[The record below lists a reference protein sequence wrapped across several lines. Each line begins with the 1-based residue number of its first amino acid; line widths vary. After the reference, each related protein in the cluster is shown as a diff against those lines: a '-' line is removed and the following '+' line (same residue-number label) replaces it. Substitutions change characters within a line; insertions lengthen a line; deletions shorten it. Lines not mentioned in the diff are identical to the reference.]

1 MSGKKCIS
9 KLILISFS
17 FCLSQLAQD
26 ICWNSLF
33 PLNYLQNRKMMSDF
47 LPFSRPSMGDA
58 ELAAL
63 REVLQSGWIT
73 TGPKNYALE
82 EAFCTLTGNRHAIA
96 VSSAT
101 GGMHVTL
108 MALGIGA
115 GDEVITPSQTWV
127 STLNMICLLGATPVM
142 IDVDPDTLMITPE
155 AVAAAITPRTKAIIP
170 VHYAGAPAD
179 IDAIRAIGER
189 HAIPVIEDA
198 AHAAGAYYK
207 GRHVG
212 WRGTAIF
219 SFHAIKNMTCAEGG
233 LVVTDDDELA
243 ARIRSLKFHGLGVDT
258 WDRQTQ
264 GRAPQAE
271 VITPGF
277 KYNLADINAALA
289 LVQLEKLAH
298 ANQRRG
304 EIAQRYLDELADTP
318 FRPLTAPSWAH
329 QHAWHL
335 FIIRVDETACGIS
348 RDVLMEKLKT
358 MGIGTGL
365 HFRAAHTQK
374 YYRER
379 FPDVSLPHTE
389 WNSARI
395 CSLPLF
401 PDMTDDDVT
410 RVISALRQLSGC

>member
-1 MSGKKCIS
+1 
-9 KLILISFS
+9 
-17 FCLSQLAQD
+17 
-26 ICWNSLF
+26 
-33 PLNYLQNRKMMSDF
+33 MSDF

-73 TGPKNYALE
+73 TGPKNQALE
-82 EAFCTLTGNRHAIA
+82 EAFCALTGNRHAIA

-108 MALGIGA
+108 MALGISA

-142 IDVDPDTLMITPE
+142 IDVDPENLMITPE
-155 AVAAAITPRTKAIIP
+155 AVEAAITPRTKAIVP
-170 VHYAGAPAD
+170 VHYAGAPVD
-179 IDAIRAIGER
+179 IDAIRAIAER
-189 HAIPVIEDA
+189 HGIPVIEDA
-198 AHAAGAYYK
+198 AHAAGTYYK

-243 ARIRSLKFHGLGVDT
+243 ARIRSLKFHGLGVDAY
-258 WDRQTQ
+258 DRQTL

-271 VITPGF
+271 VISPGF

-289 LVQLEKLAH
+289 LVQLDKLAA
-298 ANQRRG
+298 ANQRRAA
-304 EIAQRYLDELADTP
+304 IAQRYLRELADTP
-318 FRPLTAPSWAH
+318 FRPLAVPSWEH

-335 FIIRVDETACGIS
+335 FIIRVDEAACGIS
-348 RDVLMEKLKT
+348 RDALMEKLKA

-395 CSLPLF
+395 CSIPLF

-410 RVISALRQLSGC
+410 RVISSLHQLSGR

>member
-1 MSGKKCIS
+1 MK
-9 KLILISFS
+9 
-17 FCLSQLAQD
+17 
-26 ICWNSLF
+26 
-33 PLNYLQNRKMMSDF
+33 
-47 LPFSRPSMGDA
+47 
-58 ELAAL
+58 
-63 REVLQSGWIT
+63 SGWIT
-73 TGPKNYALE
+73 TGPKNQALE
-82 EAFCTLTGNRHAIA
+82 EAFCTLTGNRHAVA

-108 MALGIGA
+108 MALGIGP

-142 IDVDPDTLMITPE
+142 IDVDRDNLMITAE
-155 AVAAAITPRTKAIIP
+155 AVEAAITPNTKAIIP

-179 IDAIRAIGER
+179 IDAIRAVAER
-189 HAIPVIEDA
+189 HGIPVIEDA
-198 AHAAGAYYK
+198 AHAAGTYYK
-207 GRHVG
+207 GKHVG
-212 WRGTAIF
+212 GRGCAIF

-233 LVVTDDDELA
+233 LIVTDDDALA
-243 ARIRSLKFHGLGVDT
+243 SRIRSLKFHGLGVDAY
-258 WDRQTQ
+258 DRQTH

-271 VITPGF
+271 VISPGF

-289 LVQLEKLAH
+289 LVQLDKLAH
-298 ANQRRG
+298 ANQRRS
-304 EIAQRYLDELADTP
+304 EIAQRYLRELADTP
-318 FRPLTAPSWAH
+318 FKPLAIPEWEH

-335 FIIRVDETACGIS
+335 FIIRVDEATCGIS
-348 RDVLMEKLKT
+348 RDALMEKLKA

-379 FPDVSLPHTE
+379 FPTLSLPNTE

-410 RVISALRQLSGC
+410 RVISALHQLSGC